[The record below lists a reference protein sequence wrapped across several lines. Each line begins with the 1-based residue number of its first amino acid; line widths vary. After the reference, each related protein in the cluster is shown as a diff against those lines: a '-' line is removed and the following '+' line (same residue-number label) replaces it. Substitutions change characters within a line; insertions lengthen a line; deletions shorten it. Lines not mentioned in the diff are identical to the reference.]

1 MTDPSSPLPNI
12 ADEFISRPTKNQPR
26 KIAILEPKG
35 AITYEALESEMN
47 RVAQA
52 LRHSNCRPKD
62 RVLIA
67 LSDSQEFV
75 AAFFA
80 AAKIGA
86 IAVPVNPMARSTDY
100 RHYIENSGA
109 RIAIVDAPILGE
121 FAEGAG
127 HNSLDLLVICNQT
140 PNTARPD
147 RIARQIQSWDDW
159 LPTAS
164 QP

>member
-1 MTDPSSPLPNI
+1 
-12 ADEFISRPTKNQPR
+12 
-26 KIAILEPKG
+26 
-35 AITYEALESEMN
+35 MN

-52 LRHSNCRPKD
+52 LRHSNCQAKD

-67 LSDSQEFV
+67 LPDSQEFV
-75 AAFFA
+75 ASFFA

-127 HNSLDLLVICNQT
+127 HKALDLLVICNQT
-140 PNTARPD
+140 PNTERPD
-147 RIARQIQSWDDW
+147 RIARQILAWDDW
-159 LPTAS
+159 LPTAPKPAQKTS
-164 QP
+164 RLTTRLPPIPPFSSTPPAAAAHRKRPCTAIRTCS